1 MSDADATFD
10 SVPAALEPPSPPS
23 APSSAQAVPRASDT
37 VEVLVTLAV
46 GGGPYHY
53 RVPARL
59 AARANVGARVM
70 VRFGNKP
77 IVGVIVRAGTQ
88 PPEDLKRLID
98 LTDVLDDV
106 PALPVELV
114 DLCLWIANYY
124 EAAPGGGVKD
134 ALPPRRTGEGGRGA
148 RAP

>member
-1 MSDADATFD
+1 MS
-10 SVPAALEPPSPPS
+10 AALESSSPS
-23 APSSAQAVPRASDT
+23 SDT

-53 RVPARL
+53 RVPARF
-59 AARANVGARVM
+59 ATRARVGARVM

-77 IVGVIVRAGTQ
+77 IVGVIVRAGT
-88 PPEDLKRLID
+88 PPPPDLKKLID

-124 EAAPGGGVKD
+124 EAAPGEVIKA
-134 ALPPRRTGEGGRGA
+134 ALPAGSTVKA
-148 RAP
+148 R